1 MVPADD
7 PGPAHRRGR
16 PGAAATYGHHRPPQG
31 RRRLTHRVGGGLGRI
46 FLDAVSARSGTLVI
60 GLVLA
65 RMLSPRE
72 FGAFGVVV
80 VALLGAQSIGQLG
93 AGSALTLWRTAP
105 EDVVPTVTTVAL
117 ASSGAVYAAVYAGAP
132 ALAATMGTPGAAQ
145 AIRWV
150 TLTVLISG
158 LVTAPRAM
166 LQRRAPWLRVMIE
179 QVDNWI
185 GVAVTIAL
193 VATGHGLMGFA
204 VGRIAGSLVS
214 AVLFIIFSP
223 RAMRIGARRGP
234 VRAVLQVALPF
245 TASGLLAFA
254 ITNVDQIVVG
264 HMLHAADLGYYVLA
278 LCVASWPVTVLS
290 QPVRDAAPV
299 AFARFR
305 RGPQIVGSAFMSSAN
320 LLAALTL
327 PVCVLISSL
336 AAPLIHLI
344 YGPAWA
350 PAAPVLVW
358 LAPLAT
364 IRVFYALAND
374 YFAVLASS
382 RRGLIFQLMWLVT
395 LVPALAAGAFDRG
408 LLAVAVVNVA
418 VALLFLVP
426 WFLTE
431 LRPLA
436 IWPRIPGAGLAVP
449 VAVSAGVGLIVFA
462 ARRLGHG
469 DDLEL
474 GIGAAAALAAMGLL
488 AFRLRTVYVA
498 VRQAGAGAQRRPGR
512 VADVIGPAL
521 AVVLEPPLYPM
532 AASLRPRVLAPEQ
545 PAQDLE
551 SRVRS
556 GTRWSMLNTI
566 VVRVSNFAVGV
577 LLARTVFGPS
587 VFGLYAVSQIVLAV
601 LLSANELG
609 VSAAIIRWEGDIRS
623 FARTVF
629 TLSVVSSTVI
639 YVGLYACAP
648 AIARLLGSPDATFM
662 LRILCI
668 CVIIDGLAS
677 VPLALLT
684 REFAQGRRMLVD
696 LANFVVSTGVTVWLA
711 FSGQGAMSFAWGSLA
726 GCIVAL
732 IVAMVAAPM
741 FVLPGWNTADARQLL
756 QFGLPLAGASLLTLG
771 VFNVDSAIVGATLGP
786 AMLGLYQLAFNI
798 SSWPVSSI
806 SQAVQRVSFAGFSRV
821 ADSGKGLTDAFS
833 RALGLLM
840 ALTVPA
846 CVLLATTAE
855 PLIRAVY
862 GERWVGAAHA
872 LSLLAMLG
880 LLRVAY
886 GLFYDAMAAVGK
898 RNTLMAIQGI
908 WLVTLIPVLLVGARL
923 GGITGVAAGH
933 VVVAAVLVGPAFL
946 WALSRA
952 GIPVASMARA
962 CLRPA
967 LGGAAMATVSLLTIH
982 ALGKGLLGLAAA
994 IVAGTAIYL
1003 PVVYPMR
1010 SLLRR
1015 TPAPTDELH
1024 EVSAL

>member
-1 MVPADD
+1 MVPGDD

-117 ASSGAVYAAVYAGAP
+117 ASSAAVYAAVYAGAP

-145 AIRWV
+145 VIRWV

-166 LQRRAPWLRVMIE
+166 LQRRSPWLRVVIE

-426 WFLTE
+426 VVPDRAETPGHLAAHPGPAWPCPWPC
-431 LRPLA
+431 RPA
-436 IWPRIPGAGLAVP
+436 SGSSSSPRGAWVTVMAWSW
-449 VAVSAGVGLIVFA
+449 VSAPRPRWRPWACWPSGC
-462 ARRLGHG
+462 ARCTSPCG
-469 DDLEL
+469 
-474 GIGAAAALAAMGLL
+474 
-488 AFRLRTVYVA
+488 
-498 VRQAGAGAQRRPGR
+498 RPARARNG
-512 VADVIGPAL
+512 GPA
-521 AVVLEPPLYPM
+521 
-532 AASLRPRVLAPEQ
+532 
-545 PAQDLE
+545 
-551 SRVRS
+551 
-556 GTRWSMLNTI
+556 
-566 VVRVSNFAVGV
+566 
-577 LLARTVFGPS
+577 
-587 VFGLYAVSQIVLAV
+587 
-601 LLSANELG
+601 
-609 VSAAIIRWEGDIRS
+609 
-623 FARTVF
+623 
-629 TLSVVSSTVI
+629 
-639 YVGLYACAP
+639 
-648 AIARLLGSPDATFM
+648 
-662 LRILCI
+662 
-668 CVIIDGLAS
+668 
-677 VPLALLT
+677 
-684 REFAQGRRMLVD
+684 
-696 LANFVVSTGVTVWLA
+696 
-711 FSGQGAMSFAWGSLA
+711 
-726 GCIVAL
+726 
-732 IVAMVAAPM
+732 
-741 FVLPGWNTADARQLL
+741 GW
-756 QFGLPLAGASLLTLG
+756 
-771 VFNVDSAIVGATLGP
+771 
-786 AMLGLYQLAFNI
+786 
-798 SSWPVSSI
+798 
-806 SQAVQRVSFAGFSRV
+806 
-821 ADSGKGLTDAFS
+821 
-833 RALGLLM
+833 
-840 ALTVPA
+840 
-846 CVLLATTAE
+846 
-855 PLIRAVY
+855 
-862 GERWVGAAHA
+862 
-872 LSLLAMLG
+872 
-880 LLRVAY
+880 
-886 GLFYDAMAAVGK
+886 
-898 RNTLMAIQGI
+898 
-908 WLVTLIPVLLVGARL
+908 
-923 GGITGVAAGH
+923 
-933 VVVAAVLVGPAFL
+933 
-946 WALSRA
+946 
-952 GIPVASMARA
+952 
-962 CLRPA
+962 
-967 LGGAAMATVSLLTIH
+967 
-982 ALGKGLLGLAAA
+982 
-994 IVAGTAIYL
+994 
-1003 PVVYPMR
+1003 
-1010 SLLRR
+1010 
-1015 TPAPTDELH
+1015 PT
-1024 EVSAL
+1024 

>member
-1 MVPADD
+1 
-7 PGPAHRRGR
+7 
-16 PGAAATYGHHRPPQG
+16 
-31 RRRLTHRVGGGLGRI
+31 
-46 FLDAVSARSGTLVI
+46 
-60 GLVLA
+60 
-65 RMLSPRE
+65 
-72 FGAFGVVV
+72 
-80 VALLGAQSIGQLG
+80 
-93 AGSALTLWRTAP
+93 
-105 EDVVPTVTTVAL
+105 
-117 ASSGAVYAAVYAGAP
+117 
-132 ALAATMGTPGAAQ
+132 
-145 AIRWV
+145 
-150 TLTVLISG
+150 
-158 LVTAPRAM
+158 
-166 LQRRAPWLRVMIE
+166 
-179 QVDNWI
+179 
-185 GVAVTIAL
+185 
-193 VATGHGLMGFA
+193 
-204 VGRIAGSLVS
+204 
-214 AVLFIIFSP
+214 
-223 RAMRIGARRGP
+223 
-234 VRAVLQVALPF
+234 
-245 TASGLLAFA
+245 
-254 ITNVDQIVVG
+254 
-264 HMLHAADLGYYVLA
+264 
-278 LCVASWPVTVLS
+278 
-290 QPVRDAAPV
+290 
-299 AFARFR
+299 
-305 RGPQIVGSAFMSSAN
+305 
-320 LLAALTL
+320 
-327 PVCVLISSL
+327 
-336 AAPLIHLI
+336 
-344 YGPAWA
+344 
-350 PAAPVLVW
+350 
-358 LAPLAT
+358 
-364 IRVFYALAND
+364 
-374 YFAVLASS
+374 
-382 RRGLIFQLMWLVT
+382 
-395 LVPALAAGAFDRG
+395 
-408 LLAVAVVNVA
+408 
-418 VALLFLVP
+418 
-426 WFLTE
+426 
-431 LRPLA
+431 
-436 IWPRIPGAGLAVP
+436 
-449 VAVSAGVGLIVFA
+449 
-462 ARRLGHG
+462 
-469 DDLEL
+469 
-474 GIGAAAALAAMGLL
+474 
-488 AFRLRTVYVA
+488 
-498 VRQAGAGAQRRPGR
+498 

-532 AASLRPRVLAPEQ
+532 AASLRPRVLAPGDQ
-545 PAQDLE
+545 PARDLE

-566 VVRVSNFAVGV
+566 VVRISNFAVGV
-577 LLARTVFGPS
+577 VLARTVFGPS

-629 TLSVVSSTVI
+629 TLSVVASTVI
-639 YVGLYACAP
+639 YLGLYASASS
-648 AIARLLGSPDATFM
+648 IARLLGSPDATFM

-732 IVAMVAAPM
+732 IVAVAAAPI

-821 ADSGKGLTDAFS
+821 ADSGQGLTDAFS

-862 GERWVGAAHA
+862 GQRWVSAAHA

-898 RNTLMAIQGI
+898 RNTLMAIQGL

-923 GGITGVAAGH
+923 RGITGVSAGH
-933 VVVAAVLVGPAFL
+933 VVVAAALVGPAFL

-967 LGGAAMATVSLLTIH
+967 LGGAAMATVSLLIIH
-982 ALGKGLLGLAAA
+982 VLGTGVLGLAAA
-994 IVAGTAIYL
+994 ISAGIAVYL